1 MAKKI
6 LKMYLLQI
14 RDEKKDTI
22 YQYNIKKSMKNS
34 FSLLS
39 KGTQKKRFNF
49 NFQRAKNKNLTKKTH
64 RVGENG
70 VRGYF
75 RALLVRALVKPL

>member
-1 MAKKI
+1 MAKKNPENVSVTN
-6 LKMYLLQI
+6 KGW
-14 RDEKKDTI
+14 KKDTI

-49 NFQRAKNKNLTKKTH
+49 NFQRAKNKNLTKKNSSCWWKWS
-64 RVGENG
+64 EG
-70 VRGYF
+70 VF
-75 RALLVRALVKPL
+75 

>member
-1 MAKKI
+1 
-6 LKMYLLQI
+6 
-14 RDEKKDTI
+14 
-22 YQYNIKKSMKNS
+22 MKNS

>member
-34 FSLLS
+34 FSLLR
-39 KGTQKKRFNF
+39 KEHKRKDSTSTFKE
-49 NFQRAKNKNLTKKTH
+49 QRIKT
-64 RVGENG
+64 
-70 VRGYF
+70 
-75 RALLVRALVKPL
+75 